1 MVLVAFSVVLVIVAL
16 MGIMHVIRLVP
27 VVFVLVAL
35 MLVMVMCCACH
46 CNLLFKAVLRLSRH
60 YFCPQRM
67 VARPFLIQRI
77 RSLNK

>member
-46 CNLLFKAVLRLSRH
+46 CNLLFKAVLPLTSSLLCPQNECVTRLS
-60 YFCPQRM
+60 
-67 VARPFLIQRI
+67 
-77 RSLNK
+77 

>member
-46 CNLLFKAVLRLSRH
+46 CNLLLRLFFRLSRH
-60 YFCPQRM
+60 YSAHKTNVWQ
-67 VARPFLIQRI
+67 VFLDTAYPPL
-77 RSLNK
+77 S